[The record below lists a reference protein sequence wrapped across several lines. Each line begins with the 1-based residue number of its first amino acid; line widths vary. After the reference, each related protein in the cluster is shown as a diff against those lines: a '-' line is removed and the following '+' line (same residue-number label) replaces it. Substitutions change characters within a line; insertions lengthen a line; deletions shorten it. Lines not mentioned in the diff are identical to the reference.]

1 MDTCQATL
9 LQSSG
14 RTQWRNWAPGFQRVF
29 WTSKNKGKTKSHSSW
44 ALWFTLADY
53 ILNSRHPQLR
63 MSEQM
68 PLPIPASCTMAPAS
82 VSQIPERRRGIV
94 SGVFRFGNV
103 AFIHGASPTKIFP
116 SKRKHSL
123 ELQVKNGTNLNQ
135 ENTCKKNTAANSGP
149 SAPLRMMVPAKMLQ
163 RKWLGGSPAKFN
175 THFEGSEIRSM
186 KLVSDTLS

>member
-103 AFIHGASPTKIFP
+103 AFIHGASPTKIFR

-135 ENTCKKNTAANSGP
+135 ENTCKKKLLPTQDQAHHLGWWCRQRCCRGNGWVA
-149 SAPLRMMVPAKMLQ
+149 LQ
-163 RKWLGGSPAKFN
+163 QSS
-175 THFEGSEIRSM
+175 THIL
-186 KLVSDTLS
+186 KDPKSDQWN